1 MVEKEIKKRPLMTKQ
16 ALKYSDKVIITDDN
30 PKNLLSPKKI
40 RKEMIS
46 KISKN
51 QKLKFKEI
59 SNRRKAI
66 EYSINIMD
74 LEDFLIIAGKGHENY
89 QIIKN
94 RKFYFSD
101 KNTVLKFINK

>member
-1 MVEKEIKKRPLMTKQ
+1 MTKQ
-16 ALKYSDKVIITDDN
+16 ALNYSNKVIITDDN
-30 PKNLLSPKKI
+30 PRNESPKII

-46 KISKN
+46 QISEKQQFKI
-51 QKLKFKEI
+51 KEI

-66 EYSINIMD
+66 EYSISIMD
-74 LEDFLIIAGKGHENY
+74 LKDFLLIAGKGHENY

-94 RKFYFSD
+94 RKHYFSD